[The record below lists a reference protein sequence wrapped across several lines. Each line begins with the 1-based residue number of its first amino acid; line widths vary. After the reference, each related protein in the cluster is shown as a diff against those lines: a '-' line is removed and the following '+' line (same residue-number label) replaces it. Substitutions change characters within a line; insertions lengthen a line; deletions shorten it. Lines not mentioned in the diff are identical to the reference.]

1 MARDVNDCRSP
12 PMSIKQRMVHRVVAQ
27 FHQPRGLGGRL
38 AGWTMASRAS
48 NRIRNVWVV
57 SLLDIAPLRTMLR
70 SDGRI
75 AIASQPRCP
84 GATAET
90 SAEAGHD
97 IARRLLHAGFVAV
110 EMETLPLDPPVVCVL
125 ATAPG

>member
-12 PMSIKQRMVHRVVAQ
+12 PMSIEQRMVQRVVAQ

-48 NRIRNVWVV
+48 NRNRNVWVV
-57 SLLDIAPLRTMLR
+57 SLLDIAP
-70 SDGRI
+70 
-75 AIASQPRCP
+75 
-84 GATAET
+84 
-90 SAEAGHD
+90 
-97 IARRLLHAGFVAV
+97 
-110 EMETLPLDPPVVCVL
+110 LPLDPPVVCVL